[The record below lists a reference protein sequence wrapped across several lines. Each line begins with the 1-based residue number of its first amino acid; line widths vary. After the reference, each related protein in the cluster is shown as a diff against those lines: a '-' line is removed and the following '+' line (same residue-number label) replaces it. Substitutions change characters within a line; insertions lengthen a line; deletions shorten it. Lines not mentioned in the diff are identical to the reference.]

1 MERLSGINLEIKK
14 ITQTSTTMASEVN
27 TDFLKDK
34 RLERIATD
42 ILRPVGIDRS
52 FLIWM
57 SSLTMLLFVCM
68 YAYYIQL
75 DKGLIVTGLR
85 DYVSWGMYI
94 SNFVFFVATSLVGML
109 ISSVLGMMGYK
120 WVKPIGRIAEIIAV
134 AFSAIAGL
142 VIVSDMGRPERLP
155 YVFMYGRIQS
165 PILWDVTVVTTYMTL
180 SVLLYLFTMIPDM
193 AISRGRIGHTPVWL
207 QKTYEL
213 LSFNFRH
220 TTGQYKILLKAIR
233 ILLILIIP
241 TAFAIHTVT
250 SWLFAVTTRPGWDS
264 TIFGPY
270 FLTGAFVAGSAA
282 VIILMFFVRNNYKL
296 SRYITLEHFDKMGK
310 LLFLVSIVYFYFN
323 LNEYLVPAYK
333 MKTFEAHHLRELF
346 VGEFAFMFWSVQ
358 LLGLIIPMILLL
370 FKQMRKPFPMV
381 IIAIVV
387 LIASWFKR
395 LLIVVP
401 TMESPF
407 LPKQNVPDAWM
418 VYHPTIVE
426 TAITVGT
433 LTLAVMIISVLMKLF
448 PVIPIWEIAE
458 EESAHPDLQPVE

>member
-1 MERLSGINLEIKK
+1 
-14 ITQTSTTMASEVN
+14 MASEVN
-27 TDFLKDK
+27 TNFLKDK
-34 RLERIATD
+34 RLDRIATD
-42 ILRPVGIDRS
+42 ILRPVGVDRP

-57 SSLTMLLFVCM
+57 ASLTMLLLVCI

-94 SNFVFFVATSLVGML
+94 SNFVFFVATSLIGML

-120 WVKPIGRIAEIIAV
+120 WIKPIGRIAEIIAV
-134 AFSAIAGL
+134 AFSAVAGL

-155 YVFMYGRIQS
+155 YVFMYARIQS

-180 SVLLYLFTMIPDM
+180 SILLYLVTMIPDM
-193 AISRGRIGHTPVWL
+193 AISKGRIGHAPKWL

-213 LSFNFRH
+213 LSFNFQH
-220 TTGQYKILLKAIR
+220 TSGQYKILMRIVR
-233 ILLILIIP
+233 ILLILIVP

-270 FLTGAFVAGSAA
+270 FLSGAFVSGASA
-282 VIILMFFVRNNYKL
+282 VIILMFFVRNNYNLK
-296 SRYITLEHFDKMGK
+296 RYITVEHFDKMGK

-323 LNEYLVPAYK
+323 LNEFLVPAYK
-333 MKTFEAHHLRELF
+333 MKTFEAHHLHQLF
-346 VGEFAFMFWSVQ
+346 AGEFAFQFWSVQ

-370 FKQMRKPFPMV
+370 FKKMRRPLPML
-381 IIAIVV
+381 IIGIVV

-407 LPKQNVPDAWM
+407 LPKQFVPDAWM

-433 LTLAVMIISVLMKLF
+433 LTLAVIIISVLMKLF

-458 EESAHPDLQPVE
+458 EESAHPDQQPAE

>member
-1 MERLSGINLEIKK
+1 M
-14 ITQTSTTMASEVN
+14 TMASEVI

-34 RLERIATD
+34 RLDRIATD
-42 ILRPVGIDRS
+42 ILRPVGVDRN

-57 SSLTMLLFVCM
+57 ASLSTLLLVCM

-85 DYVSWGMYI
+85 DYISWGMYI

-109 ISSVLGMMGYK
+109 ISSALGMMGYK

-134 AFSAIAGL
+134 AFSAVAGL

-155 YVFMYGRIQS
+155 FVFLFGRIQS

-180 SVLLYLFTMIPDM
+180 SILLYLFTMIPDM
-193 AISRGRIGHTPVWL
+193 AISKGRIGHTPPWL
-207 QKTYEL
+207 QKTYEV
-213 LSFNFRH
+213 LSFNFKH
-220 TTGQYKILLKAIR
+220 TPGQYKILLKAIR
-233 ILLILIIP
+233 ILLILIVP

-264 TIFGPY
+264 SIFGPY

-296 SRYITLEHFDKMGK
+296 SRYITIEHFDKMGK
-310 LLFLVSIVYFYFN
+310 LLFLVSVVYFYFN

-333 MKTFEAHHLRELF
+333 MKTFEAHHLIELF
-346 VGEFAFMFWSVQ
+346 AGEFAFMFWSVQ

-370 FKQMRKPFPMV
+370 FKPMRKPVPMV
-381 IIAIVV
+381 LIASVV

-401 TMESPF
+401 TMASPF
-407 LPKQNVPDAWM
+407 LPKQNVPEAWM
-418 VYHPTIVE
+418 VYHPTLIE

-448 PVIPIWEIAE
+448 PVIPIWEMAE
-458 EESAHPDLQPVE
+458 EESAHPDQQPVE